1 MMKVVGETVWD
12 DGRPFETVWDDSLVR
27 QFEAELGRGGVL
39 VRQFG
44 VA

>member
-27 QFEAELGRGGVL
+27 QFEAKLVGGAGGGGGGS
-39 VRQFG
+39 R
-44 VA
+44 

>member
-27 QFEAELGRGGVL
+27 QFEAELGGFSL
-39 VRQFG
+39 RQFG